1 MDNNNDK
8 EYKVVLKWNK
18 LELIFN
24 LQSTQTSSELKSLIY
39 EQTHILPDQQ
49 KLMGLKLKTPGTLTN
64 TTTVDEL
71 NLSTKIMLM
80 GTPEESI
87 IELNS

>member
-24 LQSTQTSSELKSLIY
+24 LQSTQTSSELK
-39 EQTHILPDQQ
+39 
-49 KLMGLKLKTPGTLTN
+49 KTPGTLTN